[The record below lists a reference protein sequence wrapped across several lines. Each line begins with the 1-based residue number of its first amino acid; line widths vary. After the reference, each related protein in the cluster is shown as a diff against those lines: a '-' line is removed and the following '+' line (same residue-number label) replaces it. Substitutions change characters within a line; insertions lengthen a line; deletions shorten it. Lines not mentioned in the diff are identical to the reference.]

1 MSVIPALFGT
11 LPWEPPFIYS
21 SCRVLRYWHVLGEL
35 KYSAVFWQVVF
46 LPGRCC
52 ALRVHHGC
60 AACYW
65 KQQPVIPRTSGV
77 VTPGLQSHLLRG
89 PTAGAADTS
98 SVLSETGNE
107 PEGAAGVLSF
117 PNNRT
122 DRGASG
128 VASLCVSHQGN
139 EKKESL
145 CLQTVFV
152 GHNAISTAAP
162 QEPKLQTFSLWS
174 RRRRG
179 LV

>member
-1 MSVIPALFGT
+1 M
-11 LPWEPPFIYS
+11 
-21 SCRVLRYWHVLGEL
+21 
-35 KYSAVFWQVVF
+35 
-46 LPGRCC
+46 
-52 ALRVHHGC
+52 
-60 AACYW
+60 
-65 KQQPVIPRTSGV
+65 

-122 DRGASG
+122 DGGASG
-128 VASLCVSHQGN
+128 VASLCVSHQGD

-145 CLQTVFV
+145 CLQTVFA

-162 QEPKLQTFSLWS
+162 QDPKLQTFSLWS